1 MADFNST
8 YKYEE
13 KEDTEWDIL
22 QRKHG
27 NLPPREPQ
35 HRPAPWAPRED
46 EAEIRKEKVKRERE
60 EGGGKKSE
68 MSFLCVFN
76 AMY

>member
-60 EGGGKKSE
+60 RRGGGEEKRDV
-68 MSFLCVFN
+68 FPLCF
-76 AMY
+76 